1 MVVMRIWDAQKRLI
15 ACDVVFVV
23 RLIVINMGGRICPF
37 DLHTCQSAEI
47 IIYWLVDVKTL

>member
-1 MVVMRIWDAQKRLI
+1 MRIWDAQKRLI

-23 RLIVINMGGRICPF
+23 RLIVINMGGLLISIPVGRN
-37 DLHTCQSAEI
+37 I